1 MNSLSSSI
9 SLRLIKKERC
19 ISQAKPSIQQ
29 AANYGRLI
37 HSSLL
42 SQVINETSVYEREK
56 KNGHYSFACSL
67 AMVGGVIGQ

>member
-9 SLRLIKKERC
+9 SLRLIKKERW

-56 KNGHYSFACSL
+56 NGHYSFACSL